1 MDNLVKKSIK
11 TCAMVGTSKN
21 NGHPY
26 SFSALINGYNPRKFF
41 KSGWDVIDNYMK
53 ENSKLASNGIDGLK
67 VTHAWTQ
74 YLSETET
81 LAESCE
87 IDNVVENY
95 EDLVGKTDSV
105 IIARDDFENH
115 LTLSVIFLEAG
126 QKVFIDKPLTVTE
139 EEFNFFKRFI
149 NNGQLM
155 TTSGMRFSNHIIG
168 LKKLSLE
175 PPMLINCNVVNCLP
189 KYGIHMIDATLGW
202 FDFEPLEIERLSTP
216 FDSYIITTREGTI
229 IKLNCLGENV
239 LVFSY
244 QILGE
249 NINLSFNLTD
259 NFFAFRNT
267 LIEFRNFLYDSS
279 TIKPLDMIK
288 SIDLLIKL
296 NNLNKG
302 ERCLA

>member
-41 KSGWDVIDNYMK
+41 KCGWNVIDTYMK
-53 ENSKLASNGIDGLK
+53 KNSKLASNGIDGLK

-74 YLSETET
+74 HLSMTET

-87 IDNVVENY
+87 IDNIVENY

-115 LTLSVIFLEAG
+115 LSQSIIFLEAG
-126 QKVFIDKPLTVTE
+126 QKVFIDKPLTLSE
-139 EEFNFFKRFI
+139 EEFIVFKKFI

-168 LKKLSLE
+168 LKNLSLE
-175 PPMLINCNVVNCLP
+175 TPLLINCSVVNCLP

-216 FDSYIITTREGTI
+216 FDSYIITTKEGAI

-239 LVFSY
+239 LAFSY
-244 QILGE
+244 QILGDKI
-249 NINLSFNLTD
+249 NISFNLTD

-267 LIEFRNFLYDSS
+267 LIEFRNFLDDAS
-279 TIKPLDMIK
+279 TIKPSDMIK